1 MVHQR
6 FHYLILF
13 AECGNLA
20 IRNGYIT
27 AGMTVRMQ
35 FYPSAN
41 LKHIVEG
48 GSYRWTYRNRTNL
61 GIVYQKG
68 AVSFDPRLSE
78 ENYTL
83 SIHGV
88 RARDEGIYQVEC
100 WYKGHGETIWVYSKS
115 ADLKLQEPFSTM
127 TSNKPID
134 IVTDTS
140 RGIAFNISFQS
151 EQRVHVRRKRFYLS
165 FFVVVSASIAQ
176 WLEPRSYNPAVVG
189 SSPGGRTCA
198 CHIEV

>member
-6 FHYLILF
+6 FNYLILF
-13 AECGNLA
+13 AECGNLS
-20 IRNGYIT
+20 IRNRYIT

-35 FYPSAN
+35 FYPAAN

-68 AVSFDPRLSE
+68 AASFDHRLSE

-83 SIHGV
+83 SIQGV

-100 WYKGHGETIWVYSKS
+100 WYRGPGKMIYVYSKS
-115 ADLKLQEPFSTM
+115 ADLKLQEPFFTV
-127 TSNKPID
+127 TTNKPID

-140 RGIAFNISFQS
+140 RGIAFNRLFQS
-151 EQRVHVRRKRFYLS
+151 EQRVQR
-165 FFVVVSASIAQ
+165 
-176 WLEPRSYNPAVVG
+176 
-189 SSPGGRTCA
+189 
-198 CHIEV
+198 